1 LTDAMP
7 DPRSDDAAP
16 SSETQLERVRQT
28 VQEML
33 ADSHEL
39 TATFRDKENW
49 ISVTID
55 VIPEGGRRSR
65 PFVAPVPCTMVEPE
79 AIRERII
86 KTAREYADLQ
96 THPDCAVQVFLHAV
110 DAEAS

>member
-1 LTDAMP
+1 MP
-7 DPRSDDAAP
+7 EPGSDDATP
-16 SSETQLERVRQT
+16 SEETQLERVRQT

-33 ADSHEL
+33 ADSSEL
-39 TATFRDKENW
+39 TASFRDKEDW

-55 VIPEGGRRSR
+55 VLPEGGRRSR
-65 PFVAPVPCTMVEPE
+65 PFVAPVPRTMVERE

-96 THPDCAVQVFLHAV
+96 THPDCAVQVFLHEV
-110 DAEAS
+110 DPEGG